1 MKKPPYRAYR
11 KKEKKKEELPVHLP
25 EKIDTPEA
33 EQLVSD
39 LYRIAHFLSA
49 NWKKIAGALLL
60 FAVIAGSY
68 GGYVWQK
75 NQKELKAA
83 RIVDEGLYFLR
94 SGNEKKA
101 TELFSKAL
109 KEYKGA
115 PSTKIAAFLLAKIE
129 KKEELLRE
137 LSKTDSFLVSP
148 PSKTGMVAAEIDKN
162 DLDAAQKIISQIKR
176 DKDWT
181 YPEAI
186 YDRLLIALKKGDSES
201 AKDALETLKGD
212 YPNLPITTLA
222 RRIAE

>member
-1 MKKPPYRAYR
+1 MKKPPYKAYR

-33 EQLVSD
+33 EQLISD
-39 LYRIAHFLSA
+39 LYKIAHFLSIH
-49 NWKKIAGALLL
+49 WKKFLGSLLIL
-60 FAVIAGSY
+60 AAIVGSY
-68 GGYVWQK
+68 GGYVWKK
-75 NQKELKAA
+75 NSEELKAA

-94 SGNEKKA
+94 SGNKKKA
-101 TELFSKAL
+101 LELFHKAL
-109 KEYKGA
+109 KEYKGV
-115 PSTKIAAFLLAKIE
+115 PSARIATFLIAKIE
-129 KKEELLRE
+129 EKEELLTE

-148 PSKTGMVAAEIDKN
+148 PSKTGIAATEIDKN
-162 DLDAAQKIISQIKR
+162 NSEAAQKILSHMER

-186 YDRLLIALKKGDSES
+186 YYKLLIALKKGDSEG

-212 YPNLPITTLA
+212 YSYLPITTLA